1 MKIGEA
7 STGTTGLIC
16 AVIVNSVD
24 LKAAVRAKRAG
35 ADILEV
41 RVDTFKDLDPETLK
55 ADFLKL
61 KKASNLPIILTIR
74 SKKEGSAEEIDDKE
88 RFTLFMALIPLSD
101 AVDIELSSKRILRK
115 VAALAASFRKKLI
128 ISYHN
133 FKSSPTDAG
142 LKKILDGAE
151 EAGADIIKIAATVKK
166 KGDFKRLAALLMGE
180 KKLIVIAM
188 GDGSRASRVFFPFL
202 GSLVTYASI
211 TGATAPGQLNI
222 GDMKRVYKI
231 LGH

>member
-7 STGTTGLIC
+7 STGKTGLIC

-24 LKAAVRAKRAG
+24 LKAAGRAKRAG

-41 RVDTFKDLDPETLK
+41 RVDTFKERDPEALK
-55 ADFLKL
+55 VELARL
-61 KKASNLPIILTIR
+61 KKASKLPIILTIR
-74 SKKEGSAEEIDDKE
+74 SKKEGSAVNIGDSE
-88 RFTLFMALIPLSD
+88 RLALFMALIPLSE

-133 FKSSPTDAG
+133 FKSSPTKAG
-142 LKKILDGAE
+142 LQKILAGAE
-151 EAGADIIKIAATVKK
+151 EAGADIIKIAATARKTS
-166 KGDFKRLAALLMGE
+166 DFKRLAGLLMLD
-180 KKLIVIAM
+180 KDLIVIAM
-188 GDGSRASRVFFPFL
+188 GDGSAASRVFFPFL

-211 TGATAPGQLNI
+211 TGTTAPGQLNI
-222 GDMKRVYKI
+222 SDMKRIYKI
-231 LGH
+231 LGD